1 MSGKILLAV
10 LGVVSVIGLSFTI
23 YKVSPYPFFRRRA
36 AIEPVEDEGNIPI
49 E

>member
-1 MSGKILLAV
+1 MSREILLAV
-10 LGVVSVIGLSFTI
+10 LSVASIIGLGFTI

-36 AIEPVEDEGNIPI
+36 APEPVEDEGNIPI